1 MVDQFRDDD
10 EQNCKAELAFA
21 LSGSPVGAPSELPK
35 IGEPRVRSLDRP
47 AQTHGVRS
55 GLDGG
60 LFGFGVA
67 GFAFLVDDGL
77 GQSERVEGCPD
88 GVRVVS
94 LVEVEGAHVEVYADP
109 ETPGASWAAAGICKL
124 AWYKQDT
131 VRRMMAGTF
140 TYDQFMAGLDNV

>member
-55 GLDGG
+55 GLDDGR
-60 LFGFGVA
+60 FGFGVA
-67 GFAFLVDDGL
+67 GFASLVDDGL
-77 GQSERVEGCPD
+77 AQSERVEGRPD
-88 GVRVVS
+88 GARVVS
-94 LVEVEGAHVEVYADP
+94 LVEVEGAHVEVQVVVP
-109 ETPGASWAAAGICKL
+109 
-124 AWYKQDT
+124 
-131 VRRMMAGTF
+131 
-140 TYDQFMAGLDNV
+140 